1 MFKSRVRKSR
11 QKNKMKAED
20 EYCPKCGA
28 ELVFVCKKCFKEIQD
43 IDEDHRICNHCIEEA
58 QEKKEKRIEKVK
70 DYGKKAAVAAGTG
83 VLAVGG
89 KIVTKVMK
97 DEEKEIV
104 KEILVNC
111 MENVAKLSV
120 PLKVDVAEG
129 GNWYDAK

>member
-1 MFKSRVRKSR
+1 MTTDKRVKGCSNPECVNHV
-11 QKNKMKAED
+11 KKIKMKAED

-83 VLAVGG
+83 IVAVGG

-104 KEILVNC
+104 KVGVE
-111 MENVAKLSV
+111 VAKKGIAAAKNV
-120 PLKVDVAEG
+120 VLK
-129 GNWYDAK
+129 

>member
-1 MFKSRVRKSR
+1 MATDKRVKGCSNPECVNHI
-11 QKNKMKAED
+11 KKIKMKAEN

-43 IDEDHRICNHCIEEA
+43 IDENHSICTHCIEEA

-97 DEEKEIV
+97 DEEKELV
-104 KEILVNC
+104 KVGVE
-111 MENVAKLSV
+111 VAKKGIAAAKNV
-120 PLKVDVAEG
+120 VLK
-129 GNWYDAK
+129 